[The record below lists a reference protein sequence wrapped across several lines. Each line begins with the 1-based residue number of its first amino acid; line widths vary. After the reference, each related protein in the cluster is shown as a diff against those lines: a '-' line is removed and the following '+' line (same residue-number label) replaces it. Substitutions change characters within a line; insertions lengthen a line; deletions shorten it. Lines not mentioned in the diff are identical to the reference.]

1 MATGTGTVYDG
12 ELTIY
17 PAQSLTAVGA
27 IFFTNVTAGHSCFQ
41 VKVTGFISGH
51 IDISFG
57 GSLTGSSDYGEINAT
72 TKHAGAQRIS
82 ANGTYLYFVQ
92 DKPVRDYSFNVLDIT
107 NPGPTITVTLGA
119 LSDS

>member
-1 MATGTGTVYDG
+1 MATGTGIVYDG

-17 PAQSLTAVGA
+17 PSQNRTTAGLMT
-27 IFFTNVTAGHSCFQ
+27 FSDVTAGHSCFQ
-41 VKVTGFISGH
+41 VVVTGFVSGH
-51 IDISFG
+51 IDVDFY
-57 GSLTGSSDYGEINAT
+57 GSLDGTNYGQITAA

-92 DKPVRDYSFNVLDIT
+92 DKPVRDYRFEVVTIT
-107 NPGPTITVTLGA
+107 TAGPTITVTLGS

>member
-17 PAQSLTAVGA
+17 PSQSRTTTGFLT
-27 IFFTNVTAGHSCFQ
+27 FSDVTAGHSCLQ
-41 VKVTGFISGH
+41 VTVTDFVAGH
-51 IDISFG
+51 IDIDFY
-57 GSLTGSSDYGEINAT
+57 GSLDNTNYGKVTAA

-82 ANGTYLYFVQ
+82 ANGTYLYFIQ
-92 DKPVRDYSFNVLDIT
+92 DKPVRSYKFEVVAIT
-107 NPGPTITVTLGA
+107 DAGPTITVTLGA

>member
-1 MATGTGTVYDG
+1 MATGTGVVYDG

-17 PAQSLTAVGA
+17 PVQSRTTTG
-27 IFFTNVTAGHSCFQ
+27 FMDFTDVIAGHSCFQ
-41 VKVTGFISGH
+41 VTVTGFVSGH
-51 IDISFG
+51 IDIDFY
-57 GSLTGSSDYGEINAT
+57 GSLNSEYGQITAT

-92 DKPVRDYSFNVLDIT
+92 DKPVRSYRFEVVTIT
-107 NPGPTITVTLGA
+107 NPGPTISVMLGS

>member
-17 PAQSLTAVGA
+17 PSQSTTSVGA
-27 IFFTNVTAGHSCFQ
+27 LFFTNVTAGHSCFQ
-41 VKVTGFISGH
+41 VKVTGFVAGH
-51 IDISFG
+51 IDISFD
-57 GSLTGSSDYGEINAT
+57 GSLTGNSDYGEINAT

-92 DKPVRDYSFNVLDIT
+92 DRPVRDYSFNVLTIT
-107 NPGPTITVTLGA
+107 HPGPTITVTLGA

>member
-17 PAQSLTAVGA
+17 PAQSRTTVG
-27 IFFTNVTAGHSCFQ
+27 FLDFTDVTAGHTCFQ
-41 VKVTGFISGH
+41 ATVTGFVSGH
-51 IDISFG
+51 IDINFY
-57 GSLTGSSDYGEINAT
+57 GSLNTTDYGQVTAA

-82 ANGTYLYFVQ
+82 ANGTYLYFIQ
-92 DKPVRDYSFNVLDIT
+92 DKPVRSYRFEVVTIT
-107 NPGPTITVTLGA
+107 QAGPTISVTLGA

>member
-17 PAQSLTAVGA
+17 PSQSRTTAG
-27 IFFTNVTAGHSCFQ
+27 FLDFTDVTAGHSCFQ
-41 VKVTGFISGH
+41 VTVTGFVSGH
-51 IDISFG
+51 IDIDFY
-57 GSLTGSSDYGEINAT
+57 GSLNSDFGTITVA

-92 DKPVRDYSFNVLDIT
+92 DKPVRSYRFEVVTIT
-107 NPGPTITVTLGA
+107 NAGPTISVMLGS

>member
-17 PAQSLTAVGA
+17 PSQSRTTAG
-27 IFFTNVTAGHSCFQ
+27 FLDFTDVVAGHSCFQ
-41 VKVTGFISGH
+41 VTVTGFVSGH
-51 IDISFG
+51 IDIDFY
-57 GSLTGSSDYGEINAT
+57 GSLNSDFGQITAA

-92 DKPVRDYSFNVLDIT
+92 DKPVRSYRFEVVTIT
-107 NPGPTITVTLGA
+107 NPGPTISVMLGS

>member
-17 PAQSLTAVGA
+17 PAQSRTTAGHLD
-27 IFFTNVTAGHSCFQ
+27 FLNVTAGHSCFE
-41 VKVTGFISGH
+41 VTVTGFVSGH
-51 IDISFG
+51 IDIDFYASLNGTNFG
-57 GSLTGSSDYGEINAT
+57 QITAA

-82 ANGTYLYFVQ
+82 ANGTYLYFIS
-92 DKPVRDYSFNVLDIT
+92 DKPVRSYRFEVVTIT
-107 NPGPTITVTLGA
+107 NAGPTISVVLGA

>member
-17 PAQSLTAVGA
+17 PAQSCTTTGFLD
-27 IFFTNVTAGHSCFQ
+27 FTDVTAGHSCFQ
-41 VKVTGFISGH
+41 VTVTGFVSGH
-51 IDISFG
+51 IDIDFY
-57 GSLTGSSDYGEINAT
+57 GSLNSNYGTITAT

-82 ANGTYLYFVQ
+82 ANGTYLYFIQ
-92 DKPVRDYSFNVLDIT
+92 DKPVRNYRFEVVTIT
-107 NPGPTITVTLGA
+107 NAGPTISVTLGA